1 MPLAQTQDMNALAHA
16 ARALMPPET
25 SFRPEDGA
33 VIVEHRDFLLGLGPG
48 LVPVFYDTLFAH
60 APTHAVFREG
70 ERPMREQSL
79 AAWWERTVTGPHDD
93 SYFAW
98 MAMVGLVHVIRDVPN
113 PMMLAMSD
121 FVARA
126 VEAAAREA
134 LPADNGARLTEAYR
148 RLTATVSAVIT
159 YGYDVAIENALYDVA
174 GMPQALL
181 HRLRN
186 QEVDRAL
193 AEARSD
199 LGRQRIE

>member
-1 MPLAQTQDMNALAHA
+1 MFALANA
-16 ARALMPPET
+16 ARALMPPQT
-25 SFRPEDGA
+25 SFRTEDSA
-33 VIVEHRDFLLGLGPG
+33 VISGHRHFLLSLAEGV
-48 LVPVFYDTLFAH
+48 VPIFYDTLFAH
-60 APTHAVFREG
+60 PPTAAVFHDG
-70 ERPMREQSL
+70 ERPIREKSL

-93 SYFAW
+93 AYFAW

-121 FVARA
+121 LVARA
-126 VEAAAREA
+126 LENAAREA
-134 LPADNGARLTEAYR
+134 LPADEAARLTEAYR

-186 QEVDRAL
+186 QEVGRAL
-193 AEARSD
+193 DDARAN
-199 LGRQRIE
+199 LGRQRFS